1 MVDCIPGVRD
11 DGKMIT
17 REQAIYKASRVS
29 EIVAKI
35 QDKTIYQLPMCD
47 RINLVQEL
55 REIRRDLIEYRKE
68 NPNG

>member
-1 MVDCIPGVRD
+1 
-11 DGKMIT
+11 MIT

-35 QDKTIYQLPMCD
+35 QDKTIYLLPMCD

-55 REIRRDLIEYRKE
+55 REIRRDLIEYRRE